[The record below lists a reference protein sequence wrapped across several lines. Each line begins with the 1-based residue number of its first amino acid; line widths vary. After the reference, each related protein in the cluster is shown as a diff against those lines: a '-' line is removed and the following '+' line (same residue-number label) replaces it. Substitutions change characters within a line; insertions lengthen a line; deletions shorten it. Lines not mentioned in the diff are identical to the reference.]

1 MLLQILSRK
10 LPSLTGKQISILVMT
25 TINCASQLPGFSLGK
40 AQVTLTYFFIMLK
53 IMELDS
59 TIVYNNENL
68 DLTDV
73 QKICC

>member
-1 MLLQILSRK
+1 
-10 LPSLTGKQISILVMT
+10 MT
-25 TINCASQLPGFSLGK
+25 YP
-40 AQVTLTYFFIMLK
+40 FIMLK

-73 QKICC
+73 QKYVINKKLWNIYPEEYNVAIKMIL